1 MEALM
6 DGILAISAILLA
18 GIWLSERIKR
28 WREDDQRAKDEQQY
42 QAAVAVKYPRSE
54 IGPLPESPRYDDAV
68 PYNWVKAAGEMRA
81 RELRKK

>member
-1 MEALM
+1 M
-6 DGILAISAILLA
+6 DGILAISTILLA

-28 WREDDQRAKDEQQY
+28 WREDDQRVKDEQQY

-68 PYNWVKAAGEMRA
+68 PYNWVKTAGEMRA
-81 RELRKK
+81 RELRTK